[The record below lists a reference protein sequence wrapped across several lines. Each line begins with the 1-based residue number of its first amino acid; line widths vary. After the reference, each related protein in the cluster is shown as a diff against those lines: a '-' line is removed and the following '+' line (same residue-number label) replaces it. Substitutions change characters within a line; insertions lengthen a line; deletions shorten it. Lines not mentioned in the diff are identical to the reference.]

1 MLSKHIPCCLNTLGP
16 HVITYF
22 SITFAQAIIQY
33 INTFTY
39 YAKKLRASMFLSN
52 DCESLACSTLG
63 ASNASRSSS
72 STGSTLAISISLI
85 PFMSSFFT
93 VGFLLYSKLFPLIS
107 QPTNEKYLLN
117 SLSTPR
123 DMLRLNLPRPVV
135 DPIHEKQTSRHRDVG
150 LTFSVTISLATVL
163 VELILCEISNT
174 LHPEARALAL
184 KFILPSLLFS
194 LVFLIPFLELKTI
207 ISAAGWNFKN
217 AESGKIS
224 RITCLLQICGFSL
237 WLMCFWWSGKST
249 HTFTIAPRTHR
260 GLTAACLDRV
270 GIIGIALMALLS
282 GFASVSAIW
291 HTFGARLRTVNET
304 DVSSK
309 QAGLNATNEL
319 LADKQS
325 RLRAL
330 QRKVKET
337 PNEDFMTKVIG
348 NIRGNSDAQEIAYL
362 ETEISGL
369 MHMTSNLSSSVN
381 LLQNRL
387 ALSRRASSRL
397 GRFILV
403 PISHGFSV
411 YCIYRIMSTILSN
424 ARRLTY
430 SSPTPTIYSPP
441 STDPINRILSL
452 VAKHVDPGLN
462 QLAWSRQISFLLSG
476 VILLASFNS
485 VLTTFQMLTKLTPS
499 LLRQIQANLALLIAQ
514 ISATY
519 VISSALL
526 LRSNLPNE
534 MKSIVNV
541 ALGSPLEPIFVERWF
556 DIWFLLATLATAIGI
571 WISRKLNGKEVIGT
585 WDDMQF
591 AGDIELDQKRL

>member
-1 MLSKHIPCCLNTLGP
+1 
-16 HVITYF
+16 
-22 SITFAQAIIQY
+22 
-33 INTFTY
+33 
-39 YAKKLRASMFLSN
+39 MFLSN
-52 DCESLACSTLG
+52 ECDSLACSTLG
-63 ASNASRSSS
+63 ASNASRS
-72 STGSTLAISISLI
+72 TGSTLAISISLI
-85 PFMSSFFT
+85 PFITSFLT

-107 QPTNEKYLLN
+107 QPTNEKHLLN

-123 DMLRLNLPRPVV
+123 DILRLNLPRPVV
-135 DPIHEKQTSRHRDVG
+135 DPIHEKKISRNRDVG
-150 LTFSVTISLATVL
+150 LTFSVTISLAAVL

-184 KFILPSLLFS
+184 KFILPSLLFF

-207 ISAAGWNFKN
+207 ISAAGWNFKS

-224 RITCLLQICGFSL
+224 RITCLLQTFGFSL
-237 WLMCFWWSGKST
+237 WLTCFWWSGKST
-249 HTFTIAPRTHR
+249 HTFTIAPRTNK

-291 HTFGARLRTVNET
+291 HTFGARLRMVNET
-304 DVSSK
+304 DVSFK

-337 PNEDFMTKVIG
+337 PKEDFMTKVIG

-387 ALSRRASSRL
+387 ALSRRASTRL
-397 GRFILV
+397 GRLILV
-403 PISHGFSV
+403 PISHGFSI

-424 ARRLTY
+424 ARH
-430 SSPTPTIYSPP
+430 
-441 STDPINRILSL
+441 PINRILSL
-452 VAKHVDPGLN
+452 VAKHVDPSLN

-499 LLRQIQANLALLIAQ
+499 LLRQVQANLALLIAQ

-556 DIWFLLATLATAIGI
+556 DTWFLLATLGTAIGI
-571 WISRKLNGKEVIGT
+571 WISRKLNGQEAIGT
-585 WDDMQF
+585 WDDMQL